1 MCDFYNKT
9 YIKQK
14 IFSTSD
20 RQVSLTLLF
29 LLKCCYNINETKEN
43 NMKHKTAPDF
53 VSREYIFIKKE
64 NVSWQTELY

>member
-1 MCDFYNKT
+1 MLSK
-9 YIKQK
+9 
-14 IFSTSD
+14 SD
-20 RQVSLTLLF
+20 RQASLSLLF
-29 LLKCCYNINETKEN
+29 WKKCCYNINETKEN